1 MTFIKAQAYAY
12 AFSELVIIMENVFK
26 FLKENPLQYCATV
39 GLDGRPKVR
48 PFQMM
53 YHSGGD
59 LFYCT
64 GAKKDVYAEL
74 VNNPF
79 IEISVSTMERWL
91 RIRGYV
97 VWVED
102 IAAKV
107 KVIEASPLV
116 KSIYKT
122 ADNPDL
128 KVFYIAD
135 AQAVIADFSGKPPE
149 IYRLN

>member
-1 MTFIKAQAYAY
+1 MDK
-12 AFSELVIIMENVFK
+12 VFE

-39 GLDGRPKVR
+39 GLDGKPKVR

-53 YHSGGD
+53 YHEGGN
-59 LFYCT
+59 LYYST

-74 VNNPF
+74 NKNPY

-91 RIRGYV
+91 RIRGRV
-97 VWVED
+97 VWVDD
-102 IAAKV
+102 IKARE
-107 KVIEASPLV
+107 KVIAVSPLV

-122 ADNPDL
+122 ADNPVL

-135 AQAVIADFSGKPPE
+135 AEAVIADFSGKPPE
-149 IYRLN
+149 VYKLN

>member
-1 MTFIKAQAYAY
+1 MNK
-12 AFSELVIIMENVFK
+12 VFD

-39 GLDGRPKVR
+39 GLDGKPKVR

-53 YHSGGD
+53 YHEGGNI
-59 LFYCT
+59 FYCT

-74 VNNPF
+74 NNNPY

-91 RIRGYV
+91 RIRGRV
-97 VWVED
+97 VWVDD
-102 IAAKV
+102 IKAKE
-107 KVIEASPLV
+107 KIIAISPLV

-122 ADNPDL
+122 ADNPVL

-135 AQAVIADFSGKPPE
+135 AEAVIADFSGKPPE
-149 IYRLN
+149 VYKLN

>member
-1 MTFIKAQAYAY
+1 MNK
-12 AFSELVIIMENVFK
+12 VFD

-39 GLDGRPKVR
+39 GLDGKPKVR

-53 YHSGGD
+53 YHEGGNI
-59 LFYCT
+59 FYCT

-74 VNNPF
+74 NNNPY
-79 IEISVSTMERWL
+79 IEISVSTMDRWL
-91 RIRGYV
+91 RIRGRV

-102 IAAKV
+102 IKAKE
-107 KVIEASPLV
+107 KIIAISPLV

-122 ADNPDL
+122 ADNPVL

-135 AQAVIADFSGKPPE
+135 AEAVIADFSGKPPE
-149 IYRLN
+149 VYKLN

>member
-1 MTFIKAQAYAY
+1 MDK
-12 AFSELVIIMENVFK
+12 VFE

-39 GLDGRPKVR
+39 GLDGKPKVR

-53 YHSGGD
+53 YHEDGN
-59 LFYCT
+59 LYYCT

-74 VNNPF
+74 NKNPY

-91 RIRGYV
+91 RIRGRV
-97 VWVED
+97 VWVDD
-102 IAAKV
+102 IKARE
-107 KVIEASPLV
+107 KVIAVSPLV

-122 ADNPDL
+122 ADNPVL

-135 AQAVIADFSGKPPE
+135 AEAVIADFSGKPPE
-149 IYRLN
+149 VYKLN

>member
-1 MTFIKAQAYAY
+1 MNK
-12 AFSELVIIMENVFK
+12 VFD

-39 GLDGRPKVR
+39 GLDGKPKVR

-53 YHSGGD
+53 YHEGGN
-59 LFYCT
+59 LYYCT

-74 VNNPF
+74 NNNPY

-91 RIRGYV
+91 RIRGRV
-97 VWVED
+97 VWVDDRKTKEKI
-102 IAAKV
+102 IA
-107 KVIEASPLV
+107 ISPLV

-122 ADNPDL
+122 ADNPVL

-135 AQAVIADFSGKPPE
+135 ADAVIADFSGKPPE
-149 IYRLN
+149 VYKLN